1 MSGIGRTLH
10 HSGAGCVTGPLER
23 VEPRGD
29 PLTAS
34 PLQCDDTSG
43 PRLNLQAVDSAATR
57 PSLSSSSGP
66 PPPPVVKLMVTPTLS
81 SGGSSGGRPFGSG
94 SSGASSPQRPRGSIS
109 SSFNSIM
116 DSMGLS
122 SSHKNQVFLISWLDF
137 HESIATLPPFRSHR
151 GS

>member
-10 HSGAGCVTGPLER
+10 LSGAGCVTGPLER

-34 PLQCDDTSG
+34 PLQCDDI
-43 PRLNLQAVDSAATR
+43 RLNLQAVDSAATR
-57 PSLSSSSGP
+57 PSLPSSSGP

-81 SGGSSGGRPFGSG
+81 SGGSSGRPFGSG

-122 SSHKNQVFLISWLDF
+122 SSHKNQVLLLS
-137 HESIATLPPFRSHR
+137 
-151 GS
+151 